1 MYFYK
6 EKKFNEQN
14 VSLILRNVI
23 LGVGIEVTV
32 SYFLNRVYIYHYPI
46 INVKNFHINVL
57 SCIMLDLEL

>member
-14 VSLILRNVI
+14 VSLVLRNVI

-32 SYFLNRVYIYHYPI
+32 SYFINRVYIYLYLI
-46 INVKNFHINVL
+46 INVKSFFINVL
-57 SCIMLDLEL
+57 NCIMLDLE

>member
-14 VSLILRNVI
+14 VSLVLRNVI

-32 SYFLNRVYIYHYPI
+32 SYFINRVYIYLYLI
-46 INVKNFHINVL
+46 INVKSFLINVL
-57 SCIMLDLEL
+57 NCIMLDLE